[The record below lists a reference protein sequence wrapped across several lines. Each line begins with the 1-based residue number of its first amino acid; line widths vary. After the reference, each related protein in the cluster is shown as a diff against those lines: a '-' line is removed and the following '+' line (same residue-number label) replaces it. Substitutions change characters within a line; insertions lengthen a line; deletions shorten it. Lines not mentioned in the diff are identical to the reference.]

1 VELKYLPSGE
11 DAILIQFEKKISEKI
26 NQQVRRLEIA
36 LKKSNIQG
44 ITDMIPTYCS
54 LKIDYSPV
62 KINYEKLIDKIKDVK
77 NNISNMDIDKPH
89 VIEIPTLY
97 NGIDLEFVAEYN
109 NITVDEVINIHTSRE
124 YLIYMLGFAPG
135 FPYLGGISEKIST
148 PRLENPRSKIQGGS
162 VGIAGS
168 QTGIYP
174 VDIPGGW
181 RIIGKTP
188 LKLFDT
194 GRGNPFLLE
203 SGNYLKF
210 ISIKKKEYEKIDKKI
225 KNNNFEIKKYYRGL
239 E

>member
-1 VELKYLPSGE
+1 MELKYLPSGE
-11 DAILIQFEKKISEKI
+11 DGLLIQFEKKISEKV
-26 NQQVRRLEIA
+26 NQQVRKLEIA
-36 LKKSNIQG
+36 LKKSNIPG

-54 LKIDYSPV
+54 LKIDYNPM
-62 KINYEKLIDKIKDVK
+62 KISYKKLIDKIKEIK
-77 NNISNMDIDKPH
+77 NNISNMDIDKPF

-109 NITVDEVINIHTSRE
+109 NITIDEVIYIHSSKE
-124 YLIYMLGFAPG
+124 YLIYMLGFTPG
-135 FPYLGGISEKIST
+135 FPYLGGMSEKIST

-162 VGIAGS
+162 VGIAGL

-174 VDIPGGW
+174 VDTPGGW

-194 GRGNPFLLE
+194 GRENPFLLE

-210 ISIKKKEYEKIDKKI
+210 ISINKKEYEKIEEKI
-225 KNNNFEIKKYYRGL
+225 KNNNYEIKKYYRDF